1 MLLLLL
7 KTSIAALILATGMTA
22 VTDDIVYLWR
32 RPVLLVKSVAA
43 MYVVMPAVAVLIL
56 KTFLLPLG
64 TGINNELTKV
74 S

>member
-7 KTSIAALILATGMTA
+7 KTSSAALILATGMTA
-22 VTDDIVYLWR
+22 VTDDIVDLWR

-56 KTFLLPLG
+56 NTFLLPLG
-64 TGINNELTKV
+64 IGINNELTKV